1 MIENKPDDVGYTENR
16 TLECDFNSIE
26 SPSPLRNEYY
36 QLADSVDNL
45 EATKQAFSIV
55 PQHTNTITVE

>member
-55 PQHTNTITVE
+55 P